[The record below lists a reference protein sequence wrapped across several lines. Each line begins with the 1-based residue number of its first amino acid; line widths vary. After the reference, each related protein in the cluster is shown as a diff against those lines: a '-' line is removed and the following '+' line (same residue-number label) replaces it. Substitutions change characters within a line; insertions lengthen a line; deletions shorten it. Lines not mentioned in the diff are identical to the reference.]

1 MIEQIKDKEISE
13 VKPEN
18 YSNDYI
24 WALKENLEIDYEWI
38 LKTTKQKL
46 EAAFP
51 NALNNITDFS
61 VTIIYKENDLVKYR
75 IRIHDNRII
84 VINQLAWY
92 WSRSWLGKKSWSTA
106 IGKSG
111 PKKFDLSEFE
121 EWIDNIIHNAWKCEI
136 EYDWRW
142 FKQKTSE

>member
-84 VINQLAWY
+84 VMNQLAWY
-92 WSRSWLGKKSWSTA
+92 WSCSCLGKKSWSTA
-106 IGKSG
+106 IGKGG

-136 EYDWRW
+136 KYNWRW